1 MVCFV
6 LCESLFEFVCRE
18 KNRKQKILSNLDGG
32 FINHNGAMQ
41 RPADHFVMSG
51 KKPLEKLEK

>member
-6 LCESLFEFVCRE
+6 LCESFGFVCRE
-18 KNRKQKILSNLDGG
+18 KTRKQKILSNLDGG

-51 KKPLEKLEK
+51 KKLLENLGK